1 MDLYKILKVS
11 AIGLSLLGIVFVLLI
26 LSDVLSGIDMILYNA
41 YVVLFIIISS
51 VLYFGLKNM
60 FSDKSNLMTTLKMI
74 GSFLGLFALCFILA
88 SGEETLMR
96 EGKIL
101 SATSSKFIGAALFMF
116 YSLIIIA
123 SGTMLFFGFI
133 KTENNL
139 TWQEDHHQ
147 KLMQDQ
153 WLTLLSYY

>member
-11 AIGLSLLGIVFVLLI
+11 AIGLSVLGIVFVLLI

-123 SGTMLFFGFI
+123 SGTMLCFGF
-133 KTENNL
+133 KNR
-139 TWQEDHHQ
+139 
-147 KLMQDQ
+147 K
-153 WLTLLSYY
+153 

>member
-1 MDLYKILKVS
+1 MDLYKIFKVS

-74 GSFLGLFALCFILA
+74 GSFLGVFALCFILA

-123 SGTMLFFGFI
+123 SGTMLFFGFF
-133 KTENNL
+133 KNR
-139 TWQEDHHQ
+139 
-147 KLMQDQ
+147 K
-153 WLTLLSYY
+153 

>member
-1 MDLYKILKVS
+1 MNYNILKYT
-11 AIGLSLLGIVFVLLI
+11 AFGLSLLGILFVLLI
-26 LSDVLSGIDMILYNA
+26 LSDYLFGIDMILYNA

-51 VLYFGLKNM
+51 VLYFGIKNM
-60 FSDKSNLMTTLKMI
+60 IGNKSSLMNTLKGI
-74 GSFLGLFALCFILA
+74 GSFLALFIICFLIA

-123 SGTMLFFGFI
+123 SGAMLFFGF
-133 KTENNL
+133 KNR
-139 TWQEDHHQ
+139 
-147 KLMQDQ
+147 K
-153 WLTLLSYY
+153 

>member
-1 MDLYKILKVS
+1 MNYNILKYT
-11 AIGLSLLGIVFVLLI
+11 ALGLSLLGILFVLLI
-26 LSDVLSGIDMILYNA
+26 LSDYLFGIDMILYNA

-51 VLYFGLKNM
+51 VLYFGIKNM
-60 FSDKSNLMTTLKMI
+60 IGNKSSLMNTLKGI
-74 GSFLGLFALCFILA
+74 GSFLALFIVCFLIA

-123 SGTMLFFGFI
+123 SGAMLFFGF
-133 KTENNL
+133 KNR
-139 TWQEDHHQ
+139 
-147 KLMQDQ
+147 K
-153 WLTLLSYY
+153 

>member
-11 AIGLSLLGIVFVLLI
+11 AIGLSVLGIVFVLLI

-116 YSLIIIA
+116 YSLIVIA
-123 SGTMLFFGFI
+123 SGTMLFFGF
-133 KTENNL
+133 KNR
-139 TWQEDHHQ
+139 
-147 KLMQDQ
+147 K
-153 WLTLLSYY
+153 

>member
-60 FSDKSNLMTTLKMI
+60 FSDKSNLMNTLKMI
-74 GSFLGLFALCFILA
+74 GSFLGLFALCFIIA

-116 YSLIIIA
+116 YSLIVIA
-123 SGTMLFFGFI
+123 SGTMLFFGF
-133 KTENNL
+133 KNR
-139 TWQEDHHQ
+139 
-147 KLMQDQ
+147 K
-153 WLTLLSYY
+153 

>member
-60 FSDKSNLMTTLKMI
+60 FSDKTNLMTTLKMI
-74 GSFLGLFALCFILA
+74 GSFLGLFALCFIIA

-116 YSLIIIA
+116 YSLILIA
-123 SGTMLFFGFI
+123 SGTMLFFGF
-133 KTENNL
+133 KNR
-139 TWQEDHHQ
+139 
-147 KLMQDQ
+147 K
-153 WLTLLSYY
+153 

>member
-11 AIGLSLLGIVFVLLI
+11 AIGLSVLGIVFVLLI

-74 GSFLGLFALCFILA
+74 GSFLGLFALCFIIA

-123 SGTMLFFGFI
+123 SGTMLFFGY
-133 KTENNL
+133 KNR
-139 TWQEDHHQ
+139 
-147 KLMQDQ
+147 K
-153 WLTLLSYY
+153 

>member
-26 LSDVLSGIDMILYNA
+26 LSDILSGIDMILYNA

-101 SATSSKFIGAALFMF
+101 TATSSKFIGAALFMF

-123 SGTMLFFGFI
+123 SGTMLFFGF
-133 KTENNL
+133 KNR
-139 TWQEDHHQ
+139 
-147 KLMQDQ
+147 K
-153 WLTLLSYY
+153 